1 MGIKVLSPGR
11 PKCQH
16 TQKGGKEAVGEAG
29 VAADVEKSTD
39 VREVKS
45 VGKTPRK
52 EDVLSW
58 IK

>member
-11 PKCQH
+11 PKCQQ
-16 TQKGGKEAVGEAG
+16 TQKGVKEAVGEAG

-52 EDVLSW
+52 EDMLSW